1 MDISVFHMLGRGKGN
16 YLSSTSICPVFML
29 GGYRYCT
36 FEILIANPIDGRPE
50 SNYFD
55 VN

>member
-1 MDISVFHMLGRGKGN
+1 MDISVFHILGRGRGN

-29 GGYRYCT
+29 GGCRYCT

-50 SNYFD
+50 SNYFA